1 MVHPHLSFFCSSF
14 IVVDDDAKINNNS
27 MYEANIINCVLSSSS
42 LHCSLLYDYDIVEWC
57 IIDYLI
63 TLQRKNSTSSSAF
76 NFNYWPLFVLF
87 IIIIYNIYILIIIN
101 NIIK

>member
-27 MYEANIINCVLSSSS
+27 MYEANIINNCVLSSSS

-63 TLQRKNSTSSSAF
+63 TLQRKNSTSSS
-76 NFNYWPLFVLF
+76 
-87 IIIIYNIYILIIIN
+87 
-101 NIIK
+101 